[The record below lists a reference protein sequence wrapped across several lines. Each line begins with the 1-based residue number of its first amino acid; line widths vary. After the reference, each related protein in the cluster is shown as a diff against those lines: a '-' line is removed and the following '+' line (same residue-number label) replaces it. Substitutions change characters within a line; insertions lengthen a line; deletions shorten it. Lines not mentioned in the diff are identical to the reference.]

1 MNLNLVLQMAA
12 DGYGERVA
20 LGSRTGGLTFAEL
33 ARRAKAGGGALRAA
47 GVGQLVGLMRNGPTV
62 PQALFA
68 AAAAGIPFTPL
79 NYRFTADRLAE
90 LIACLNDPLVVV
102 DAEYEAMVPAAA
114 PRRRTDDFLAS
125 LDAPADSLAADP
137 ADDAPAVL
145 LFTSGTTSEPKI
157 VPLTH
162 GNLSSYLIDTVEFG
176 SAGPDDCALTATP
189 PYHIAAVAGALSN
202 LYAGRRVVYL
212 PDFDAREWLRLVRD
226 ERVTSAMVVPTML
239 ARIVEE
245 LDGKPACAP
254 SLSVLSYGG
263 SRAAPSVV
271 EAAMAAFPGTGFVNA
286 YGLTETSS
294 TVALLG
300 PEDHREAIAAADDA
314 VRRRLS
320 SVGHPVPGVEIDIR
334 NEAGTPLPPG
344 ERGELWLR
352 GPQVSGGY
360 VGQPSALNPDG
371 WFPTRDSAY
380 VDDAGYLFIEGRL
393 DDTIIRGGENIAP
406 SEVEDV
412 LRRHPAVADVAVVGL
427 PDEHWGE
434 RLAAAVVRRPG
445 TDLEAAGLRE
455 WARTLLRGSRTPDD
469 VCWVDELP
477 YSPTGKLL
485 RRRVVA
491 ELSVAAPPGLVP
503 TQRSK

>member
-1 MNLNLVLQMAA
+1 
-12 DGYGERVA
+12 
-20 LGSRTGGLTFAEL
+20 
-33 ARRAKAGGGALRAA
+33 
-47 GVGQLVGLMRNGPTV
+47 
-62 PQALFA
+62 
-68 AAAAGIPFTPL
+68 
-79 NYRFTADRLAE
+79 
-90 LIACLNDPLVVV
+90 
-102 DAEYEAMVPAAA
+102 
-114 PRRRTDDFLAS
+114 
-125 LDAPADSLAADP
+125 
-137 ADDAPAVL
+137 
-145 LFTSGTTSEPKI
+145 
-157 VPLTH
+157 
-162 GNLSSYLIDTVEFG
+162 
-176 SAGPDDCALTATP
+176 
-189 PYHIAAVAGALSN
+189 
-202 LYAGRRVVYL
+202 
-212 PDFDAREWLRLVRD
+212 
-226 ERVTSAMVVPTML
+226 
-239 ARIVEE
+239 
-245 LDGKPACAP
+245 
-254 SLSVLSYGG
+254 
-263 SRAAPSVV
+263 
-271 EAAMAAFPGTGFVNA
+271 
-286 YGLTETSS
+286 
-294 TVALLG
+294 
-300 PEDHREAIAAADDA
+300 
-314 VRRRLS
+314 
-320 SVGHPVPGVEIDIR
+320 VEIDIR